1 MFSLSITLRSPL
13 RIDGMD
19 WRHYAL
25 FGISLAVSGQTDP
38 TFDAT
43 TKLVQVNVVAHDKG
57 GAPVAD
63 LRREEFEILD
73 NGTPQEIRLFIA
85 DAAKRTVAR
94 ESLAPGT
101 YANRMV
107 ASDADSGYSAILFDN
122 LLTDF
127 GEGDLDGTGFGV
139 QKVLEA
145 LRRMPQG
152 ENIAIYAIGR
162 KLKVIREFTT
172 DRESIEEE
180 LRKWKPSPD
189 DSVTGTA
196 LCIFAPSGGALPLA
210 VTPGQ
215 AESVMSCYRN
225 DHLQRTAP
233 FDEELNQVADHLAGI
248 PGRKKLIWMANQW
261 PAVAPSTLRKFVDA
275 KISIYPV
282 DEGGVKGGGGQ
293 PEFAALTGGVNFARR
308 NDLDVAVREAIEDG
322 QVGYTLGFYPSSD
335 ATKPPSGVQAGVHQL
350 TIRVTRPGLTLRYAA
365 SYQADLTPKRTPSFQ
380 DLIDALNRPVDST
393 AIGITATATRNGNV
407 LHLIE
412 SIDLANLDLE
422 LKEGAWK
429 GKIEVVAKFMAAAG
443 TSAGEVVSKS
453 ITLNLPPQR
462 YQTLAGTGL
471 PFRQDLTIPER
482 AAGLRLL
489 VGNLASGK
497 VGTLT
502 FTLPGINGN

>member
-1 MFSLSITLRSPL
+1 MFSLSIALKSPL
-13 RIDGMD
+13 RIDGMG

-38 TFDAT
+38 TFNTT
-43 TKLVQVNVVAHDKG
+43 TKLVQVNVVARGKD

-73 NGTPQEIRLFIA
+73 NGAPQEIGLFIA
-85 DAAKRTVAR
+85 NAAKRTVAR

-101 YANRMV
+101 YTNRMV
-107 ASDADSGYSAILFDN
+107 ASDTASGYSAILFDN

-127 GEGDLDGTGFGV
+127 GEGELDGTGFGV
-139 QKVLEA
+139 QKVLQA
-145 LRRMPQG
+145 LQRMPQG
-152 ENIAIYAIGR
+152 EQVAVYAIGR
-162 KLKVIREFTT
+162 KLKVIHEFTT
-172 DRESIEEE
+172 DRESIADE

-196 LCIFAPSGGALPLA
+196 LCIPPSDGRAALA

-261 PAVAPSTLRKFVDA
+261 PAVTASTLRNFVDA

-422 LKEGAWK
+422 LKEGVWR
-429 GKIEVVAKFMAAAG
+429 GKIEVVAKFMASAG
-443 TSAGEVVSKS
+443 TSAGEVVSKA